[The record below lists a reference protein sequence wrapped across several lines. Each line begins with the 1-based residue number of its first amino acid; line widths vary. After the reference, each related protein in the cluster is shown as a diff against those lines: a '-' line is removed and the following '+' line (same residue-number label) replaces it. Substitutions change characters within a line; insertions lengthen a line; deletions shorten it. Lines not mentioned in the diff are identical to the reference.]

1 MEKKVRIYD
10 TTISQVVKHF
20 RSPPNEK
27 ALAEAI
33 SLLATVG
40 IDTVEVFGAPDCPK
54 LSTFGWAYPC
64 ELALRTPS
72 VEETI
77 RAVGETARRVSHAV
91 MTVQFSADEKC
102 WKRRFGIASRADA
115 IRSIRRNLSLA
126 RNYVETV
133 QFSIASR
140 QDSDPIFVRQ
150 CSETGLEAG
159 AQRISLIDVSDE
171 NSDGRHYLNVIQE
184 IRRFLGQDVFI
195 GVASPSA
202 HTTAQAIQCNIQQIE
217 SNVWRG
223 EEKRTS
229 AGLAEVLQ
237 HLPKKSRGRIPFDI
251 DKIYSLQSAL
261 LRVLS
266 PSEVKLV
273 PRVTHTEGIENVFQ
287 RLFTP
292 CASELNEIRLL

>member
-1 MEKKVRIYD
+1 MEKKVRVYD

-20 RSPPNEK
+20 ESPLNEK
-27 ALAEAI
+27 AFAEAI

-54 LSTFGWAYPC
+54 LSTFRWAYPC

-72 VEETI
+72 VEDAI
-77 RAVGETARRVSHAV
+77 RAVGETARTVSHAV

-159 AQRISLIDVSDE
+159 ARRISLVDVSDE
-171 NSDGRHYLNVIQE
+171 NSDGTHFLNVLQE
-184 IRRFLGQDVFI
+184 VRRFLGQDVFI

-202 HTTAQAIQCNIQQIE
+202 HTTTQAIQCNIHQIE
-217 SNVWRG
+217 SNVWRHN
-223 EEKRTS
+223 EQRTS
-229 AGLAEVLQ
+229 AELTEVVK
-237 HLPKKSRGRIPFDI
+237 HLPEKSCGRIPFDI
-251 DKIYSLQSAL
+251 AKIHSLQTEL

-266 PSEVKLV
+266 PFNTKMM
-273 PRVTHTEGIENVFQ
+273 PYATGTDGNENVFR
-287 RLFTP
+287 RLFAP
-292 CASELNEIRLL
+292 CASELHEIRLL